1 MTTKTALPHLLK
13 SKNPHVLNLSP
24 PLNMEPKWFANHC
37 AYTMAKFGMSI
48 CVLGMSKEFKD

>member
-24 PLNMEPKWFANHC
+24 PLNMEPKWFESSC
-37 AYTMAKFGMSI
+37 AYSI
-48 CVLGMSKEFKD
+48 